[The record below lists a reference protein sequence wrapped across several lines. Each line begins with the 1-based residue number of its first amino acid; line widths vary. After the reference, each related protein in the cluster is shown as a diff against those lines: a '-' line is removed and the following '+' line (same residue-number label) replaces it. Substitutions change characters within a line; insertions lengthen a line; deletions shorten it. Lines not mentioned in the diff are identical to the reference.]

1 MVNSVERNMATF
13 RKMSCYIMQSDELC
27 PLLSVLEVMKLA
39 ANLKLG
45 NCISTHEKQEM
56 VQL

>member
-1 MVNSVERNMATF
+1 MNNVERNTATF

-56 VQL
+56 VQ